1 MDFLLVYLY
10 DTIKCIFYA
19 YHGIKIKRSKE
30 VMKYKELNN
39 LYAEI
44 KKIKIDKIYSIQLM
58 SKYKSECIQLN
69 NHIFVFLFPINTLK
83 L

>member
-1 MDFLLVYLY
+1 
-10 DTIKCIFYA
+10 
-19 YHGIKIKRSKE
+19 
-30 VMKYKELNN
+30 MKYKELNN